1 MPLKVRTTALELSS
15 GLRHQFDE
23 ILERH
28 FGHPLIQHSYPEPC
42 PAPIEYYKEGD
53 KLVVEVDV
61 PGVYPK
67 EIEVTLKG
75 DVLKIAGEREDNRR
89 EKHGAS
95 VLNEVRYGPFERSV
109 RVPQGLDSSEITA
122 TCDKGILKLV
132 IALPKGIE
140 LRKVPVQI
148 ATRNGAHG
156 KAV

>member
-28 FGHPLIQHSYPEPC
+28 FGHPLIRHSHPAPC
-42 PAPIEYYKEGD
+42 PAPIEYYEEGD

-61 PGVYPK
+61 PGVDPK
-67 EIEVTLKG
+67 EIEVTLSG

-89 EKHGAS
+89 EKHGDV
-95 VLNEVRYGPFERSV
+95 VLNEVRHGPFERSV
-109 RVPQGLDSSEITA
+109 RVPQGLDRNQITA
-122 TCDKGILKLV
+122 TCDNGILKLV

-140 LRKVPVQI
+140 LRKAPVQTDI
-148 ATRNGAHG
+148 RNGARC